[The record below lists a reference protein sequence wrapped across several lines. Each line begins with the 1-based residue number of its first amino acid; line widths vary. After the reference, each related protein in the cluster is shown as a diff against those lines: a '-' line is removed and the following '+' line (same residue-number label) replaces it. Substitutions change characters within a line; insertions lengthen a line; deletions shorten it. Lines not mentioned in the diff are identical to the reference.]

1 MPGSNEELKEIL
13 KSSVIQW
20 NNGKKHCLAPTC
32 TNRDDTEKKQ
42 KSFFEDPTI
51 KIMCYGSTGG
61 EGILFIYLEMMM
73 VVCTIYIKFH
83 HMVRPNNC
91 FMLVM
96 DTKEEEE
103 QVEE

>member
-61 EGILFIYLEMMM
+61 GRYSFYLFRDDDGRMYDIYKIPSYGE
-73 VVCTIYIKFH
+73 T
-83 HMVRPNNC
+83 
-91 FMLVM
+91 
-96 DTKEEEE
+96 E
-103 QVEE
+103 QLFYVSHGY